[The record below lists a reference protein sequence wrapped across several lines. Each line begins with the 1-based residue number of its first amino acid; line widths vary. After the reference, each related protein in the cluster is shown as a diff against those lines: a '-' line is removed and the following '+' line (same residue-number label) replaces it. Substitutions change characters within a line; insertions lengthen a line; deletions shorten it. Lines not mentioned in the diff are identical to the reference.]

1 MLLDLSC
8 GNSWHLINYFPYEVS
23 KRGLCFEIWSKL
35 WNLYC
40 FSCVNVMAW
49 QSIFRKELRLL
60 LIFFLLWFVGGGRG
74 IISSSC
80 SISQIWQTVFL
91 QTFRLLIIFFL
102 LWCGGGGK
110 GRGNGPICVCHT
122 WGISSGGKFQI
133 SEKSSNFPEN
143 LKHRAFQ
150 RTTKWGSLK
159 KILWIV
165 QSLKEQKI

>member
-1 MLLDLSC
+1 MDDPKQLTFDQLLPVWCVKKMSLFWDPKQIMKFILLQLC
-8 GNSWHLINYFPYEVS
+8 ECYGLTKYFQEGFVTFINFLPVMICWER
-23 KRGLCFEIWSKL
+23 KRDH
-35 WNLYC
+35 
-40 FSCVNVMAW
+40 
-49 QSIFRKELRLL
+49 LL
-60 LIFFLLWFVGGGRG
+60 LVQYFSNMTNCI
-74 IISSSC
+74 
-80 SISQIWQTVFL
+80 FL

-102 LWCGGGGK
+102 LWCGGEVKGG
-110 GRGNGPICVCHT
+110 GNGPICVCHT